1 MSSKDLYS
9 ILGLSR
15 SATTQEIKKAYHKL
29 AREYHPDRNSSPQA
43 ESRFKEIAAAF
54 DVLGNAEKKS
64 LYDEF
69 GPDGLREG
77 FNADAARQW
86 GSGAGFG
93 QGGFGQGGFGQG
105 GSGQGGFGGNFDDI
119 LSQLFGG
126 AGGGHGNSGGFGG
139 FDSFTQSRPR
149 RGQDL
154 KTQISI
160 PFGMAITGGSYKIPG
175 HYIDIKI
182 PAGIQC
188 GQKMRLKGKG
198 GVSQGGAGDL
208 HVTVNIDLPTQF
220 YRDSQNENDLCYD
233 LPLRVSQA
241 VLGDKISIPLPEGGS
256 IKLKIPSKLPA
267 KKRIR
272 IPQKGMPQGQAR
284 GHLYIMPY
292 ITTPNHLPESKQIE
306 LEALLKALDAYY

>member
-15 SATTQEIKKAYHKL
+15 SATTQEIKKAYRKL

-43 ESRFKEIAAAF
+43 EARFKEVAAAF

-86 GSGAGFG
+86 GSSAGFGGGAGF
-93 QGGFGQGGFGQG
+93 
-105 GSGQGGFGGNFDDI
+105 GQGGFGGNFDDI

-126 AGGGHGNSGGFGG
+126 GAGGRRSTGGFGG

-160 PFGMAITGGSYKIPG
+160 SFSMAITGGSYKIPG
-175 HYIDIKI
+175 HYVDIKI
-182 PAGIQC
+182 PAGIQF

-208 HVTVNIDLPTQF
+208 HVTVNIDIPNQF
-220 YRDSQNENDLCYD
+220 YRDPQNENDLCYD

-241 VLGDKISIPLPEGGS
+241 VLGDKVSVPLPEGGS
-256 IKLKIPSKLPA
+256 IKLKVPSKLPA

-272 IPQKGMPQGQAR
+272 IPHKGMPLDQER
-284 GHLYIMPY
+284 GNLYILPY

-306 LEALLKALDAYY
+306 LEALLKALDVYYQ